1 MAEQKTFVRETTGL
15 VRAMSPHHAFI
26 YNMMAVGLTGF
37 TEAVLFSYGP
47 AVLPGADVGIAIVTT
62 VLAAVPFY
70 VVVSMLAS
78 SMPRAGG
85 DYVWQSRVIN
95 PAVGFAAAFSA
106 WTVWQ
111 WFFSAFLGSVMVT
124 LGFQP
129 LFMELAQTTGNG
141 GFASLATQL
150 QTPSATF
157 AITTAILFLGLLV
170 AARGVRFY
178 VKVQYVLFAGALL
191 SLLVMIGLLLTH
203 SHQDFVNSFNSA
215 VSSYNQTI
223 GPNAYQAVISAAQ
236 GAGVALGQKFS
247 AYDTVT
253 LWAIAWL
260 SLGYAAWSIYNLGE
274 IKRAGNFRLQFFQIV
289 GSFLAIGV
297 LWAVTWYAYSATV
310 GTEFIRA
317 FNGLWFGSS
326 PGPVGSVL
334 GVVPDPFF
342 PYIVSLLTTNPVLL
356 ALIFV
361 GLAMGIFQV
370 VLIIYFASTRIMLG
384 AAMDRVL
391 PSRVASVGSRT
402 GAPLTALLI
411 SFIGSE
417 VWLYFVVYQF
427 NAIGSYVATAG
438 FGTEIAYLLICVTAI
453 IFPFRLKSV
462 YDSSPISRYKLG
474 RAPAISVA
482 GVLALVFNLFMAYEY
497 VAGPN
502 LFLSYPLLQS
512 DEFVLGLFTCCL
524 LVYLLARAVRRRQGI
539 DLGLS
544 YKQIPPE

>member
-1 MAEQKTFVRETTGL
+1 MAEEKVFVRETTGL

-47 AVLPGADVGIAIVTT
+47 AVLPGADVGLGIITT

-70 VVVSMLAS
+70 IVVSMLAS

-129 LFMELAQTTGNG
+129 FLAELGQITGNETYTL
-141 GFASLATQL
+141 LAADL
-150 QTPSATF
+150 QTPAATF
-157 AITTAILFLGLLV
+157 AVTTLIILLGLLV

-178 VKVQYVLFAGALL
+178 VKLQYVLFGGALL
-191 SLLVMIGLLLTH
+191 SLLTMIGLLVTNTH
-203 SHQDFVNSFNSA
+203 QGFVNSFNSA
-215 VSSYNQTI
+215 MMSYNQTV
-223 GPNAYQAVISAAQ
+223 GSNAYQSVINAAQ

-247 AYDTVT
+247 AYNTIT

-260 SLGYAAWSIYNLGE
+260 SLGYAAWSIYSLGE
-274 IKRAGNFRLQFFQIV
+274 IKRADNFRLQLFQIV
-289 GSFLAIGV
+289 GSYLAIGV

-310 GTEFIRA
+310 GVEFIRA
-317 FNGLWFGSS
+317 FNGLWFGNN
-326 PGPVGSVL
+326 PGPVGFVL
-334 GVVPDPFF
+334 NVVPDPFF
-342 PYIVSLLTTNPVLL
+342 PYIISLLTTNPALL

-361 GLAMGIFQV
+361 GMVMGIFQV

-391 PSRVASVGSRT
+391 PSRVASVNLRS
-402 GAPLTALLI
+402 GAPLTALLV
-411 SFIGSE
+411 SFVGSE

-427 NAIGSYVATAG
+427 SAIGSYVATAG

-453 IFPFRLKSV
+453 IFPFRLRGV
-462 YDSSPISRYKLG
+462 YESSPVSRYRLG
-474 RAPAISVA
+474 RVPAISVM
-482 GVLALVFNLFMAYEY
+482 GILALVFNLFLAYEY

-502 LFLSYPLLQS
+502 LFLTYPLLQS
-512 DEFVLGLFTCCL
+512 DEFVLGLFVVCL
-524 LVYLLARAVRRRQGI
+524 LFYLLAKAVRKRQGI
-539 DLGLS
+539 DPSLS
-544 YKQIPPE
+544 YRQIPPD